1 MRILALAPG
10 GIGDQILLFPMLDD
24 LKKAYPNAEIDV
36 VVEPRAMGTYRVCK
50 SVYRTISF
58 DFQGR
63 NSLAD
68 WGNLLGMIRER
79 EFDAAI
85 SLERSWISGFLLWL
99 TGIPIRIS
107 YAGSNNQ
114 IFLTQSVPQKLDQY
128 TPCMHHDL
136 LKGLDIQ
143 SPCPDLAI
151 SLPSRDIAWAE
162 AEQKR
167 LGIAGQGYLLINSG
181 TGEVADGKG
190 ADRYPAQS
198 WQSIIQDFQRRQP
211 DMPIVLVQSPA
222 EQALVA
228 TLLKTNSNLKV
239 TSPADL
245 GKLAA
250 MIAGASL
257 MLCPAGVA
265 MHLAVATQTFTLA
278 FFGTENAKKLL
289 PVSDRFVGIQSVTG
303 KISDI
308 DPQTILQKV
317 WGG

>member
-1 MRILALAPG
+1 
-10 GIGDQILLFPMLDD
+10 MLDD

-85 SLERSWISGFLLWL
+85 SLERSWMTGFLLWL
-99 TGIPIRIS
+99 TGIPSRLG
-107 YAGSNNQ
+107 YVGGSDQ
-114 IFLTQSVPQKLDQY
+114 LFLTQTVPQKSDQY
-128 TPCMHHDL
+128 AACMYHDL

-143 SPCPDLAI
+143 TQCPDLAI
-151 SLPSRDIAWAE
+151 SVPARDITWAE

-167 LGIAGQGYLLINSG
+167 LGIAGQGYLLIDGG
-181 TGEVADGKG
+181 TGEIEAGKRADSH
-190 ADRYPAQS
+190 YPAQS

-211 DMPIVLVQSPA
+211 DMPIVLVQTPA
-222 EQALVA
+222 EQELVA
-228 TLLKTNSNLKV
+228 TLLKSNPNLKV

-250 MIAGASL
+250 IITGASL
-257 MLCPAGVA
+257 VLCPVGVA

-278 FFGTENAKKLL
+278 LFGSENPKKLL
-289 PVSDRFVGIQSVTG
+289 PASDRFVGIQSLTG